1 MMRKVQWTW
10 GPMPVRKAGE
20 GLSNRSIRLDELQN
34 TQSAGHSP
42 SAAVHYRHVE
52 SDSLHTARLS
62 NKRAVHKGRT
72 MMHSLLAL
80 LVLLMCVLF
89 PQQGL
94 AHSAV
99 VESSPSQNEVLE
111 QSPQQ
116 IKIRFNED
124 IQRAYYSIQ
133 LMDSSGK
140 VIQPIQAQIDEK
152 DGTVLKA
159 DVPMKLAGDIY
170 NISWKAVSGD
180 GHPVQGGIVFQV
192 GDGAGKDVND
202 TDIRI
207 SDKPVNPMLVVM
219 RWLQYA
225 GQAMLLGALCL
236 TLFLL
241 SQRLRTGENTG
252 WMMSGRY
259 RWFVIAG
266 SVIALAA
273 LLIQLPLRIAW
284 DADVPLSGTGAE
296 VMTTLQGT
304 VFGKVWLL
312 QMIFTLLGIA
322 GLLIMQLRNL
332 SAQVRK
338 IIGMASFGLLIAAL
352 LAKAFDGHAYA
363 EPYAGIAIAAD
374 FIHLLSALIWS
385 GALLALALFLPKI
398 AGLYHGEERRNVY
411 WSIVRRFS
419 WWAIV
424 SVAALLVTGIY
435 GSLVYLPE
443 LNSLFTTAYGL
454 TLLGKILLFLIM
466 AAFAGMNYVK
476 GRKQEEELGKDLI
489 WEVLTGFVILVLA
502 AILVHLS
509 PMGGSLVKV
518 KPEQITAQT
527 QQIEGY
533 DVSLKVTPLE
543 MGSND
548 FIVTVKDAKG
558 QPVDVEQIEVTMTHM
573 DMAMAPAQFTMNS
586 ADAQNGVYQKKS
598 MISMNGRWQIDM
610 HILTKKLD
618 SMDVQFTIKVG

>member
-1 MMRKVQWTW
+1 MIIRSDKSQNVQT
-10 GPMPVRKAGE
+10 AGL
-20 GLSNRSIRLDELQN
+20 LSFADRYDG
-34 TQSAGHSP
+34 SAKSGS
-42 SAAVHYRHVE
+42 YRGKHA
-52 SDSLHTARLS
+52 ARLG
-62 NKRAVHKGRT
+62 AAGRSKALL
-72 MMHSLLAL
+72 HSVLAL

-89 PQQGL
+89 PQQGM

-140 VIQPIQAQIDEK
+140 VIGPIQAKIDEN

-202 TDIRI
+202 TDVRI
-207 SDKPVNPMLVVM
+207 SDKPVNPLLVVM

-241 SQRLRTGENTG
+241 PQRLRAGEHTG
-252 WMMSGRY
+252 WMTGGRY

-266 SVIALAA
+266 GVIALAA
-273 LLIQLPLRIAW
+273 LVAQLPLRIAW

-296 VMTTLQGT
+296 VMTTLQAT
-304 VFGKVWLL
+304 VFGKVWLF
-312 QMIFTLLGIA
+312 QMIFTVLGIA
-322 GLLIMQLRNL
+322 GLLLMQLRKL
-332 SAQVRK
+332 SVSIRK
-338 IIGMASFGLLIAAL
+338 GIGMTAFVMLVVAL

-398 AGLYHGEERRNVY
+398 TEAYSGEERRLVY

-466 AAFAGMNYVK
+466 AAFAGLNYVK

-518 KPEQITAQT
+518 KPEEITAQT

-533 DVSLKVTPLE
+533 EVSLKATPLE

-558 QPVDVEQIEVTMTHM
+558 KPVDVEQIQITMTHM
-573 DMAMAPAQFTMNS
+573 DMTMAPAEFTMSS
-586 ADAQNGVYQKKS
+586 ADEQNGVYQKKS